1 MIDAI
6 TECMKRITSGQID
19 TELIKVNKTISN
31 KNIFIID
38 DTLCDDHY
46 HRPTII
52 INNDIIDFIMTM
64 EQSSLY
70 LNTDCLNAIKEFN
83 EQLILY
89 INIYQQLKPNTDFSI
104 MDKYIKVTYDI
115 SKQKYNVFF
124 AYHNALFITHTDQI
138 NSNFWTSAMRSAMMR
153 APNIIVFGELSETSA
168 ALLLNQ
174 PNSMILFPSTNNN
187 LIYSTDLK
195 ELDHCFIIK
204 DGLYQNNKLF
214 AAIQSYLNLTEDDN
228 CNILDPNFIKNKEHF
243 DNVIK
248 LHQII
253 KF

>member
-1 MIDAI
+1 MINAI
-6 TECMKRITSGQID
+6 TECMKRISSGQID
-19 TELIKVNKTISN
+19 NELITVNKTISN

-38 DTLCDDHY
+38 DKLCDDHY

-52 INNDIIDFIMTM
+52 INNEIVDFIMTM

-70 LNTDCLNAIKEFN
+70 LNVDCLNAIKEFN
-83 EQLILY
+83 DQLMVY

-115 SKQKYNVFF
+115 QKQSYDVFF
-124 AYHNALFITHTDQI
+124 AYHNALFIKHQDQI
-138 NSNFWTSAMRSAMMR
+138 NPHVWAATIRSAMMR
-153 APNIIVFGELSETSA
+153 APNIIVFGELSETNA
-168 ALLLNQ
+168 ALLLNET
-174 PNSMILFPSTNNN
+174 NKMILFPSANNN
-187 LIYSTDLK
+187 LIYSTDNK

-204 DGLYQNNKLF
+204 DGFYRDNKLF

-228 CNILDPNFIKNKEHF
+228 CNILDPNFIKNKAHF
-243 DNVIK
+243 DNVMK

>member
-6 TECMKRITSGQID
+6 TECMKRISSGQINN
-19 TELIKVNKTISN
+19 ELITVNKTISN

-52 INNDIIDFIMTM
+52 INNDIVDFIMTI
-64 EQSSLY
+64 EQSYLY

-83 EQLILY
+83 EKLMVY

-115 SKQKYNVFF
+115 KKQSYDVFF
-124 AYHNALFITHTDQI
+124 AYHNALFIKHQDQI
-138 NSNFWTSAMRSAMMR
+138 NSHIWTTAIRSAMMR
-153 APNIIVFGELSETSA
+153 APNIIVFGELSEISA
-168 ALLLNQ
+168 ALLLNKT
-174 PNSMILFPSTNNN
+174 NSMILFPSTNNN
-187 LIYSTDLK
+187 LIYSTGLN
-195 ELDHCFIIK
+195 ELDHCFITK
-204 DGLYQNNKLF
+204 DGLYPDNKLF

-228 CNILDPNFIKNKEHF
+228 CNILDPNFIKNKVHF
-243 DNVIK
+243 DNVMK